1 MHREQAETHLRL
13 LAEAELQRA
22 ARRSANGAGQSH
34 AQRLL
39 LAAQALTAVGA
50 LDAGTAEQLQADT
63 DLALMRRITSRVVKG
78 AFPASNLGMA
88 HPPANSQRASWRV
101 APVGKVIQIRKDDV
115 RRELLL
121 VAFVQSADGAR
132 FTMAGWPFRRFTA
145 ADDQGV
151 SYQVG
156 FRGGHAAGELLLH
169 PDPPRQIRWLDLTT
183 TPGEPPARIDLSSQ
197 IPAPEITVTRTARS
211 PGELLLAV
219 IAAWILTSAAAFPQD
234 TPERLAAA
242 NPELLPHPPAG
253 LGDIVAALHAA
264 DALPPASPAPGQL
277 AGLCARLGISGHGIL
292 ARPAT
297 DLPERWQSM
306 LNRYHRREPY
316 QAPPADS
323 VAAVVAELPEL
334 DGVTV
339 VILGLHH
346 SKDRTTL
353 HLLASGVTTGDDW
366 AYTRGIRPPP
376 LVWLRDSNG
385 RWHTTRTDG
394 VTLSKNTGDTMW
406 WLEIMPRLDR
416 NTSWIDVFTD
426 GQSAEVRCR
435 LRLRW
440 AKSFK

>member
-1 MHREQAETHLRL
+1 MNRERAETHLRL
-13 LAEAELQRA
+13 LAEAELHHA
-22 ARRSANGAGQSH
+22 ARRPVSSARQWH

-50 LDAGTAEQLQADT
+50 LDVGTAEQIQADT
-63 DLALMRRITSRVVKG
+63 DLSLMRRHTSRGVKG

-88 HPPANSQRASWRV
+88 HPPATRQRASWRV
-101 APVGKVIQIRKDDV
+101 APVGKVIRIRQDDV

-132 FTMAGWPFRRFTA
+132 FTMTGWPFRRFTA
-145 ADDQGV
+145 ADDQGA

-156 FRGGHAAGELLLH
+156 FRGGHAAGELLLR

-183 TPGEPPARIDLSSQ
+183 TPSGPPTRIDLRPQ
-197 IPAPEITVTRTARS
+197 IPAPQVTVTRQARS
-211 PGELLLAV
+211 PGELLLDV

-242 NPELLPHPPAG
+242 NPELLPHPAAG

-264 DALPPASPAPGQL
+264 GALPPGSPVPGQL
-277 AGLCARLGISGHGIL
+277 AGLCARLGIGGHGIL
-292 ARPAT
+292 APPAKE
-297 DLPERWQSM
+297 LPERWQSM
-306 LNRYHRREPY
+306 LSRYHRRQPY
-316 QAPPADS
+316 TAPADDS
-323 VAAVVAELPEL
+323 VAATVAELPEL

-339 VILGLHH
+339 TILGLHH
-346 SKDRTTL
+346 SKDRTIL
-353 HLLASGVTTGDDW
+353 HMLASGVTTGDDW

-376 LVWLRDSNG
+376 VLWLRDSSG

-394 VTLSKNTGDTMW
+394 VSPLTNPGDVMW
-406 WLEIMPRLDR
+406 WLEIVPRLDR
-416 NTSWIDVFTD
+416 STTWIDVVAG

-435 LRLRW
+435 LRLSW
-440 AKSFK
+440 EKSSN